1 MDERRILSEEE
12 LETVAGGALSGG
24 DMANWAQ
31 NAYNS
36 GWQFVWGGAQAG
48 AVDASGLIYSL
59 VGGRFRTTEDMFA
72 NAPERGSISSMPD
85 TPGLGLY
92 MPGLVGVYVGGGMCI
107 CALNE
112 NAGVTRM
119 SVSAMPWSA
128 WFRIPGVE
136 Y

>member
-12 LETVAGGALSGG
+12 LEAIVGGAPNGG
-24 DMANWAQ
+24 DMANWAYR
-31 NAYNS
+31 AYIE
-36 GWQFVWGGAQAG
+36 GWQFVWGGAGAG

-59 VGGRFRTTEDMFA
+59 VGGGFRTTEDMYA
-72 NAPERGSISSMPD
+72 NAPEKGPISSLPD

-92 MPGLVGVYVGGGMCI
+92 MFGLVGVYVGDGMCI